1 MVSWEA
7 SFIYLS
13 EKPKTMKGSGLS
25 SGIATG
31 KALIIRRK
39 EPVSAV
45 RYLENEGQK
54 ADEIKSFDLAVEAA
68 VNEIRKIIE
77 VCGSNFRPDDIS
89 ILETQT
95 EFIADS
101 QLRND
106 VADCI
111 SMYNMTAVSAVR
123 KVTGEMA
130 KTFGEINDE
139 YLRARVTDIQDA
151 GNRIVR
157 YLLRGEEYTVP
168 IKNSDTILVT
178 EDITPTEALTLD
190 SKLICGILT
199 AEGGRTSHAAIIARS
214 RGIPAVGGCG
224 PEIMSIPDNETVII
238 DGTSGEV
245 LINPSTKTIKDY
257 EKRKKDFDSNAE
269 MLRQLRDKPAITKD
283 GVAVALYGNISSFK
297 EIENLT
303 ECGGEGVGLLRTEL
317 FFMTSEDFPGEE
329 EQFEFYLQAAIAAG
343 KKPVIIRTLDIGG
356 DKQLPYFPLPAE
368 SNPFLGYRAIRISLD
383 RQELFLT
390 QVMAI
395 LRASMYGNLKIML
408 PMISGINELREAK
421 EIINIAK
428 SRLAASGKRFR
439 ENIETGIMLEI
450 PSAAMMTGLLARE
463 ADFFSIGTNDLCQYT
478 MAVDRMNSKV
488 AGLYDHFNP
497 GFLRLV
503 ATAVEQAH
511 QHGKPVGMCG
521 EMASDPLAVPLLI
534 GMGLREFSMPASSIP
549 VVKQIINS
557 CSAGSCEKMWKKVMR
572 MDKQEDI
579 RLFLKNEMK

>member
-1 MVSWEA
+1 
-7 SFIYLS
+7 
-13 EKPKTMKGSGLS
+13 MKGSGLS
-25 SGIATG
+25 PGIATG

-45 RYLENEGQK
+45 RYLENEEQK
-54 ADEIKSFDLAVEAA
+54 SDEIKSFDLAVEAA

-111 SMYNMTAVSAVR
+111 SKDNMTAVSAVR

-130 KTFGEINDE
+130 KTFGEMNDE

-168 IKNSDTILVT
+168 VKNRDTILVA

-245 LINPSTKTIKDY
+245 LINPSSKTIKEY

-283 GVAVALYGNISSFK
+283 GTAVALYGNISSFK

-317 FFMTSEDFPGEE
+317 FFMTSEDFPAEE

-356 DKQLPYFPLPAE
+356 DKQLPYFSFPAE

-557 CSAGSCEKMWKKVMR
+557 CSAGNCEKMWKKVMR

>member
-1 MVSWEA
+1 
-7 SFIYLS
+7 
-13 EKPKTMKGSGLS
+13 MKGSGLS
-25 SGIATG
+25 PGIATG

-106 VADCI
+106 VAECI
-111 SMYNMTAVSAVR
+111 SKDNMAAVSAVR

-130 KTFGEINDE
+130 KTFGEMNDE

-157 YLLRGEEYTVP
+157 YLLRGEEYAVTA
-168 IKNSDTILVT
+168 KNRDTILVT

-190 SKLICGILT
+190 SKLICGIIT

-224 PEIMSIPDNETVII
+224 PEIMSIPDNETVVI

-245 LINPSTKTIKDY
+245 LINPSAKTIKDY
-257 EKRKKDFDSNAE
+257 EKRKRDFDSNAE

-283 GVAVALYGNISSFK
+283 GTVAALYGNINSYK
-297 EIENLT
+297 EIENLD

-317 FFMTSEDFPGEE
+317 FFMTSEDFPAEE

-356 DKQLPYFPLPAE
+356 DKQLPYFPLPTE

-557 CSAGSCEKMWKKVMR
+557 CSAGNCEKMWKKVMR

>member
-13 EKPKTMKGSGLS
+13 EKQKTMKGSGLS
-25 SGIATG
+25 PGIATG

-45 RYLENEGQK
+45 RYLENEEQK
-54 ADEIKSFDLAVEAA
+54 SDEIKSFDLAVEAA

-111 SMYNMTAVSAVR
+111 SKDNMTAVSAVR

-130 KTFGEINDE
+130 KTFGEMNDE

-168 IKNSDTILVT
+168 VKNRDTILVA

-224 PEIMSIPDNETVII
+224 PEIMNIPDNETVII

-245 LINPSTKTIKDY
+245 LINPSSKTIKEY

-283 GVAVALYGNISSFK
+283 GTAVALYGNISSFK

-317 FFMTSEDFPGEE
+317 FFMTSEDFPAEE

-356 DKQLPYFPLPAE
+356 DKQLPYFSFPAE

-557 CSAGSCEKMWKKVMR
+557 CSAGNCEKMWKKVMR

>member
-1 MVSWEA
+1 
-7 SFIYLS
+7 
-13 EKPKTMKGSGLS
+13 MKGSGLS
-25 SGIATG
+25 PGIATG

-54 ADEIKSFDLAVEAA
+54 ADEIKNFDLAVEAA

-106 VADCI
+106 VAECI
-111 SMYNMTAVSAVR
+111 SKDNMAAVSAVR

-130 KTFGEINDE
+130 KTFGEMNDE
-139 YLRARVTDIQDA
+139 YLRARVPDIQDA

-157 YLLRGEEYTVP
+157 YLLRGEEYTVTA
-168 IKNSDTILVT
+168 KNRNTILVT

-190 SKLICGILT
+190 SKLICGIIT

-214 RGIPAVGGCG
+214 RGIPAIGGCG
-224 PEIMSIPDNETVII
+224 SEIMSIPDNETVII

-283 GVAVALYGNISSFK
+283 GIAVALYGNISSYK
-297 EIENLT
+297 EIENLD

-317 FFMTSEDFPGEE
+317 FFMTSEDFPAEE

-557 CSAGSCEKMWKKVMR
+557 CSAGNCEKMWKKVMR

>member
-1 MVSWEA
+1 
-7 SFIYLS
+7 
-13 EKPKTMKGSGLS
+13 MKGSGLS
-25 SGIATG
+25 PGIATG

-54 ADEIKSFDLAVEAA
+54 ADEIKNFDLAVEAA

-106 VADCI
+106 VAECI
-111 SMYNMTAVSAVR
+111 SKDNMAAVSAVR

-130 KTFGEINDE
+130 KTFGEMNDE

-157 YLLRGEEYTVP
+157 YLLRGEEYTVTA
-168 IKNSDTILVT
+168 KNRNTILVT

-190 SKLICGILT
+190 SKLICGIIT

-214 RGIPAVGGCG
+214 RGIPAIGGCG
-224 PEIMSIPDNETVII
+224 SEIMSIPDNETVII

-283 GVAVALYGNISSFK
+283 GIAVALYGNISSYK
-297 EIENLT
+297 EIENLD

-317 FFMTSEDFPGEE
+317 FFMTSEDFPAEE

-534 GMGLREFSMPASSIP
+534 GMGLREFSMPASSLP

-557 CSAGSCEKMWKKVMR
+557 CSAGNCEKMWKKVMR

>member
-1 MVSWEA
+1 
-7 SFIYLS
+7 
-13 EKPKTMKGSGLS
+13 MKGSGLS
-25 SGIATG
+25 PGIATG

-54 ADEIKSFDLAVEAA
+54 ADEIKNFDLAVEAA

-106 VADCI
+106 VAECI
-111 SMYNMTAVSAVR
+111 SKDNMTAVSAVR

-130 KTFGEINDE
+130 KTFGEMNDE

-157 YLLRGEEYTVP
+157 YLLRGEEYTVTA
-168 IKNSDTILVT
+168 KNRNTILVT

-190 SKLICGILT
+190 SKLICGIIT
-199 AEGGRTSHAAIIARS
+199 TEGGRTSHAAIIARS

-224 PEIMSIPDNETVII
+224 SEIMSIPDNETVII

-283 GVAVALYGNISSFK
+283 GIAVALYGNISSYK
-297 EIENLT
+297 EIENLD

-317 FFMTSEDFPGEE
+317 FFMTSEDFPAEE

-428 SRLAASGKRFR
+428 SRLAASDKRFR

-557 CSAGSCEKMWKKVMR
+557 CSAGNCEKMWKKVMR

>member
-1 MVSWEA
+1 
-7 SFIYLS
+7 
-13 EKPKTMKGSGLS
+13 MKGSGLS
-25 SGIATG
+25 PGIATG

-54 ADEIKSFDLAVEAA
+54 EDEIKSFDLAVEAA
-68 VNEIRKIIE
+68 VKEIRKIIE

-89 ILETQT
+89 ILETQI

-111 SMYNMTAVSAVR
+111 SKDNMTAVSAVR

-130 KTFGEINDE
+130 KTFGEMNDE

-157 YLLRGEEYTVP
+157 YLLRGEEYSVP
-168 IKNSDTILVT
+168 VKNRDTILVT

-190 SKLICGILT
+190 SKLICGIIT

-245 LINPSTKTIKDY
+245 LINPSAKTIKDY

-283 GVAVALYGNISSFK
+283 GTTAALYGNISSYK

-317 FFMTSEDFPGEE
+317 FFMTSEDFPAEE

-356 DKQLPYFPLPAE
+356 DKQLPYFSLPAE

-421 EIINIAK
+421 EIISIAK

-557 CSAGSCEKMWKKVMR
+557 CSAGNCEKMWKKVMR

>member
-13 EKPKTMKGSGLS
+13 EKQKTMKGSGLS
-25 SGIATG
+25 PGIATG

-45 RYLENEGQK
+45 RYLENEEQK
-54 ADEIKSFDLAVEAA
+54 SDEIKSFDLAVEAA

-111 SMYNMTAVSAVR
+111 SKDNMTAVSAVR

-130 KTFGEINDE
+130 KTFGEMNDE

-168 IKNSDTILVT
+168 VKNRDTILVA

-224 PEIMSIPDNETVII
+224 PEIMNIPDNETVII

-245 LINPSTKTIKDY
+245 LINPSSKTIKEY

-283 GVAVALYGNISSFK
+283 GTAVALYGNISSFK

-317 FFMTSEDFPGEE
+317 FFMTSEDFPAEE

-356 DKQLPYFPLPAE
+356 DKQLPYFSCPAE

-557 CSAGSCEKMWKKVMR
+557 CSAGNCEKMWKKVMR